1 MASKTLSD
9 HNFATMVDFHTTE
22 LQTELITYLSQF
34 ITPQKQKR
42 VQEVLAQRTRY
53 LTVVLE
59 DIFQPHNASAV
70 LRSCEC
76 FGLQDVHIIEQRN
89 PFRPNRDI
97 ALGAPK
103 WLTMHQYRPEEGQ
116 NTQTCLASLRAQGYR
131 IAATTLRP
139 DSVPIH
145 DLDLNQPIALC
156 FGTEEK
162 GLSDTAHDMADL
174 FVQIPMYGFTQSFNI
189 SVTAAL
195 FLYDLT
201 NRLRESTAA
210 WQLSPTE
217 KQAITLNWY
226 GRIIDHGDIIIQNY
240 LKNRPPDPG

>member
-1 MASKTLSD
+1 MSETL
-9 HNFATMVDFHTTE
+9 TPT
-22 LQTELITYLSQF
+22 LQAELITYLSQF
-34 ITPQKQKR
+34 VTPHKQQR
-42 VQEVLAQRTRY
+42 IQQVLDQRTRY

-59 DIFQPHNASAV
+59 DIYQPHNASAV

-103 WLTMHQYRPEEGQ
+103 WLSLHHYRAEEGQ
-116 NTQTCLASLRAQGYR
+116 HTQTCLTTLRAQGYR

-139 DSVPIH
+139 DSIPIH
-145 DLDLNQPIALC
+145 ALDLNQPIALC
-156 FGTEEK
+156 FGTEEQ
-162 GLSDTAHDMADL
+162 GLSDTAHNMADV

-201 NRLRESTAA
+201 NRLRESAQNWALTPA
-210 WQLSPTE
+210 E
-217 KQAITLNWY
+217 KQTLMLAWY
-226 GRIIDHGDIIIQNY
+226 GRVIDHSDIIIQTY
-240 LKNRPPDPG
+240 LNNRPT